1 MEQIMQILQ
10 INPQRG
16 VANGSNKETEEE
28 RLEREKKDYE
38 FLCECEN
45 KKQGSLNE
53 FDGYSCDECKNKG
66 TIWIAYRYRNGYTQ
80 KVVDCK
86 CMKIRK
92 AISALNRSGLAHVVH
107 DCTFDKYIAT
117 EEWQKNVLNIAQK
130 YLSEKE
136 SPWFYFGGQSGS
148 GKTHICTAVA
158 ITLLKRRNEVKYMLW
173 IDEVKRLKALA
184 NTPDYEYEIKKY
196 KDVDVLYIDDLFK
209 AGRTEMQ
216 GRQRPTAADIGIAF
230 EIINSRAFQKKTTII
245 SSESLLTEIID
256 FDGALGGRIR
266 QMCKSGDYCINIAPD
281 PHKNYRL
288 R

>member
-1 MEQIMQILQ
+1 MEQITQILRV
-10 INPQRG
+10 NPLRG
-16 VANGSNKETEEE
+16 AASGTNHETEEE
-28 RLEREKKDYE
+28 RLERERKDCE

-45 KKQGSLNE
+45 KRQGNLNE
-53 FDGYSCDECKNKG
+53 SDGYNCDKCHNKG
-66 TIWIAYRYRNGYTQ
+66 YIFEPYLYIRYTQ
-80 KVVDCK
+80 KMVDCK

-92 AISALNRSGLAHVVH
+92 AINALNRSGLQNVVH

-117 EEWQKNVLNIAQK
+117 EDWQKGVLNTAQK

-136 SPWFYFGGQSGS
+136 NPWFFFGGQSGS

-158 ITLLKRRNEVKYMLW
+158 VTLLKRGNEVKYMLW
-173 IDEVKRLKALA
+173 CDEIKRLKAMVNA
-184 NTPDYEYEIKKY
+184 PEYEYEIKKY

-209 AGRTEMQ
+209 TGRNETQ
-216 GRQRPTAADIGIAF
+216 GRQRPTAADINIAF
-230 EIINSRAFQKKTTII
+230 EIINSRAFQKKITII

-266 QMCKSGDYCINIAPD
+266 QMCKGGDYCTNIAPD